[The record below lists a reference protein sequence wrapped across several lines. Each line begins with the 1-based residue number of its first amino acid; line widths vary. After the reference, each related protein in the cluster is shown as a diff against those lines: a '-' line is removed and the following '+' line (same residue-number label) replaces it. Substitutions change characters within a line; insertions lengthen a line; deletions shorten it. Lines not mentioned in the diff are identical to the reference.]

1 LLAHCLY
8 IYVMEDDN
16 HEDVL
21 EIALGWFK
29 QKEWKAFD
37 FQQDTW
43 KAYWKGQSGLVNAP
57 TGSGKTYALWVAAV
71 LDAKL
76 RPEAYLEKNKVF
88 VLWVTPLRALAKDIH
103 AAMQL
108 FVLEIGM
115 DWEVGLR
122 TGDTSTS
129 QRQQQ
134 KSKAPQALVITPES
148 LHVLLCQSDYPY
160 YFKYVKSIIVDEWH
174 ELLGTKRGVA
184 TELVIS
190 KLKYLTGNQIR
201 VWGVSATI
209 GNLKQAKRVLL
220 GEDLYQKALSI
231 RSDVHKDVQVISVL
245 PDEVE
250 NFPWTGHLG
259 TNLLYKILPIIHA
272 STTTLLFTNTR
283 SQTELWYQALLK
295 NDPSLAGLIAMHHG
309 SMDLDIRRWVEDALH
324 EGKLKCVVCTS
335 SLDLGVDFRPV
346 DTVIQ
351 IGGPKGVS
359 RFQQRA
365 GRSGHQPGAVSRI
378 YFVPTHSLELVE
390 GAALRTAILEEKFE
404 SRKPLEKCMDVLVQY
419 LVTMAVSGGFKS
431 IQLYEE
437 VRNTYAFRLLSA
449 TEWQWALDFVTSGG
463 KTLGAYDEFSKVY
476 EEDGVYKIINKKAA
490 TRHRLSIGT
499 IVGDPSLKVRMMK
512 GGYLGTVEEY
522 FVSKLNPG
530 DTFWFVGRNLEF
542 VQIKDMTVMVRPSKK
557 KSGLTPAWGGGRLP
571 LSSMLA
577 DGIREKLKLA
587 KQGIYEDVEMKKI
600 KPILDIQ
607 EKWSEIP
614 DGEVLVIERTQT
626 KYGYHVF
633 VYPFE
638 GMHVH
643 EVLASLIAYR
653 ISKMT
658 SISLSISMND
668 YGFELLSDQNIPIE
682 EALELDVFS
691 EDNLWPDINQSLNK
705 TEMAKR
711 KFRDVATI
719 AGLIFQ
725 GYPGKNIRAKHLQ
738 ASSSILYDVFEEY
751 DSENLLI
758 KQAFDEVMTLQM
770 DQSRLIEA
778 VRRINKMKIS
788 LYNTPQPTP
797 FAFPILVDSLRRE
810 NLSSEQLSDRV
821 AKMQDQM
828 ERYLAAKS

>member
-1 LLAHCLY
+1 
-8 IYVMEDDN
+8 
-16 HEDVL
+16 
-21 EIALGWFK
+21 
-29 QKEWKAFD
+29 
-37 FQQDTW
+37 
-43 KAYWKGQSGLVNAP
+43 
-57 TGSGKTYALWVAAV
+57 
-71 LDAKL
+71 
-76 RPEAYLEKNKVF
+76 
-88 VLWVTPLRALAKDIH
+88 
-103 AAMQL
+103 
-108 FVLEIGM
+108 
-115 DWEVGLR
+115 
-122 TGDTSTS
+122 
-129 QRQQQ
+129 
-134 KSKAPQALVITPES
+134 
-148 LHVLLCQSDYPY
+148 
-160 YFKYVKSIIVDEWH
+160 
-174 ELLGTKRGVA
+174 
-184 TELVIS
+184 
-190 KLKYLTGNQIR
+190 
-201 VWGVSATI
+201 
-209 GNLKQAKRVLL
+209 
-220 GEDLYQKALSI
+220 
-231 RSDVHKDVQVISVL
+231 
-245 PDEVE
+245 
-250 NFPWTGHLG
+250 
-259 TNLLYKILPIIHA
+259 
-272 STTTLLFTNTR
+272 
-283 SQTELWYQALLK
+283 
-295 NDPSLAGLIAMHHG
+295 
-309 SMDLDIRRWVEDALH
+309 
-324 EGKLKCVVCTS
+324 
-335 SLDLGVDFRPV
+335 
-346 DTVIQ
+346 
-351 IGGPKGVS
+351 
-359 RFQQRA
+359 
-365 GRSGHQPGAVSRI
+365 
-378 YFVPTHSLELVE
+378 
-390 GAALRTAILEEKFE
+390 
-404 SRKPLEKCMDVLVQY
+404 
-419 LVTMAVSGGFKS
+419 
-431 IQLYEE
+431 
-437 VRNTYAFRLLSA
+437 
-449 TEWQWALDFVTSGG
+449 
-463 KTLGAYDEFSKVY
+463 
-476 EEDGVYKIINKKAA
+476 
-490 TRHRLSIGT
+490 
-499 IVGDPSLKVRMMK
+499 MMK

-587 KQGIYEDVEMKKI
+587 KQGIYEDIEMKKI

-614 DGEVLVIERTQT
+614 DDEVLVIERTQT

-691 EDNLWPDINQSLNK
+691 EDNLWADINQSLNK

-751 DSENLLI
+751 DSQNLLI
-758 KQAFDEVMTLQM
+758 RQAFDEVMTLQM
-770 DQSRLIEA
+770 DQSRLVEA

-810 NLSSEQLSDRV
+810 NLTSEQLSDRV